1 MSTTNWNH
9 IVRRANIADGTA
21 LTALISEPLNGTKS
35 GAFID
40 GLQQVDDSED
50 ATTHAELLDGDIVTL
65 VAESNQVLQGFVQV
79 RWNVRP
85 PAADWMRR
93 SVELRRHY
101 VRVRYR
107 GAGVAAGL
115 LESAIE
121 LARVKDATGVWL
133 KVGKESRQAVGFYQ
147 KHGFQIAGS
156 SMAMEGTR
164 CRERWVMHR
173 ALRAPAKNRPL
184 AFGGSA
190 VASCGN

>member
-1 MSTTNWNH
+1 MTSKTWNH
-9 IVRRANIADGTA
+9 IVRRANIADTTA
-21 LTALISEPLNGTKS
+21 LNALISEPVNVT
-35 GAFID
+35 D
-40 GLQQVDDSED
+40 GSAASAVMQQVDDNDD
-50 ATTHAELLDGDIVTL
+50 AATKAELLDGDIVTL
-65 VAESNQVLQGFVQV
+65 VAEANQSLQGFVQV

-85 PAADWMRR
+85 PSAGWMQR

-101 VRVRYR
+101 VRIRHR

-115 LESAIE
+115 LEAAIE
-121 LARVKDATGVWL
+121 LARAKDASGVWL

-156 SMAMEGTR
+156 SIAMEGAVR
-164 CRERWVMHR
+164 RERWVMHR
-173 ALRAPAKNRPL
+173 ALRAKSRPV